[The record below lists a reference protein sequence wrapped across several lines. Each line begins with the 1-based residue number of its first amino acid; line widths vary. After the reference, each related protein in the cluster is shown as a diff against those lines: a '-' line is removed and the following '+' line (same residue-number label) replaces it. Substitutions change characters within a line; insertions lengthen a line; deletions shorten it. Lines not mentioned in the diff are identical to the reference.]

1 MVAIPRL
8 YPHGE
13 VTTSQGGSAEAT
25 EALPNGQSKTYGTMW
40 VKNSELSQF
49 PNLANSS
56 VKPNSQRRPDVRQT
70 SRPQATAAPQV
81 RRRRACGPQFRDVA
95 RPRSDAR
102 PAGFQ

>member
-40 VKNSELSQF
+40 VKLGWMSLRIVLKVLKELRTVAISEFGEQF
-49 PNLANSS
+49 
-56 VKPNSQRRPDVRQT
+56 RQT
-70 SRPQATAAPQV
+70 QLAT
-81 RRRRACGPQFRDVA
+81 
-95 RPRSDAR
+95 
-102 PAGFQ
+102 